1 MVQDVSELQAFKMS
15 YALAMRIFK
24 LTQKFPTEEKYALT
38 SQIRR
43 SSRSVPL
50 NLKEAWAKRRYEA
63 HFISKLTDCDGEN
76 SETATSIDFARD
88 CAYISPEVASELLE
102 TNRQIGRLIGSMLNT
117 PSRWTIKP

>member
-50 NLKEAWAKRRYEA
+50 NLKEAL
-63 HFISKLTDCDGEN
+63 S
-76 SETATSIDFARD
+76 
-88 CAYISPEVASELLE
+88 
-102 TNRQIGRLIGSMLNT
+102 LIH
-117 PSRWTIKP
+117 I